1 MHAINRQ
8 PQSEY
13 DLVIINGRVIDVVGE
28 KITLQNIG
36 VKDGIIAKLTDG
48 PMNGKRVI
56 DAKGLLISPGFID
69 FHSHIDGNEFSAICM
84 AMQGGTTT
92 LGGERELRSK
102 NISRVEEGFV
112 INQGFFISQSFVLR
126 HAVGIMDTKTPA
138 TRDEIQ
144 AMVEL
149 ARTFLENGAFGISFA
164 LELVPGT
171 SFDELLAMAKVA
183 KEFERPIIVH
193 IRKDGE
199 EGLQYFEEIISV
211 AKLTGVSVQILQLMY
226 MVGIGGVMETALEI
240 IEDARAQGLDIMA
253 DSGVYNAYTA
263 CVGTGI
269 FEPGWEKEYRNT
281 SIEDLVIS
289 SGIHVGE
296 HCTKELF
303 NIMRTDF
310 PQTLVSVFV
319 CDEEAIPVALVKDY
333 VFVSTNAA
341 EGPHYPGVGA
351 PEVSGTF
358 PRLLGRY
365 VREEKV
371 LSLMEAIKKIT
382 IYPATRF
389 GLKGIG
395 YVGEGANADLVIFD
409 EKTIM
414 DQSDFVNRGDP
425 NKPPEGI
432 EYVLVNGQIVVEH
445 GKLNKNKRP
454 GRFIRCGLTS
464 I

>member
-1 MHAINRQ
+1 MQKNNQQ
-8 PQSEY
+8 PHSEF
-13 DLVIINGRVIDVVGE
+13 DLVIANGRVVDVVGD
-28 KITLQNIG
+28 KITIQNIG
-36 VKDGIIAKLTDG
+36 IKDGKIAKLTDG
-48 PMNGKRVI
+48 TIAGKRIV
-56 DAKGLLISPGFID
+56 DAAGLLVSPGFID
-69 FHSHIDGNEFSAICM
+69 FHSHIDGNDFSAICM
-84 AMQGGTTT
+84 AKQGGTTT
-92 LGGERELRSK
+92 LGGERELRSR

-126 HAVGIMDTKTPA
+126 HAVGISDPKRSA

-144 AMVEL
+144 AMVAL

-164 LELVPGT
+164 LELIPGT

-226 MVGIGGVMETALEI
+226 MVGLEGVMEAALDI
-240 IEDARAQGLDIMA
+240 IERARNEGLDIMA

-263 CVGTGI
+263 CIGTGI
-269 FEPGWEKEYRNT
+269 FEPGWENEYKNT
-281 SIEDLVIS
+281 SFEDLIIS

-303 NIMRTDF
+303 EILRSDF

-319 CDEEAIPVALVKDY
+319 WDEEAIPVALVKDY

-371 LSLMEAIKKIT
+371 LTLMEAIKKIT
-382 IYPATRF
+382 IYPARRF
-389 GLKGIG
+389 GLKDVG
-395 YVGEGANADLVIFD
+395 YIGEGANADLVIFD
-409 EKTIM
+409 ENTII
-414 DQSDFVNRGDP
+414 DKSDFVNKGNP
-425 NKPPEGI
+425 NEAPEGI
-432 EYVLVNGQIVVEH
+432 AYVIVNGQIVIEK
-445 GKLNKNKRP
+445 GQLNKKKRP
-454 GRFIRCGLTS
+454 GRLIRR
-464 I
+464 

>member
-1 MHAINRQ
+1 MQETNRHSQTQFDLAI
-8 PQSEY
+8 
-13 DLVIINGRVIDVVGE
+13 VNGRVIDVVGE
-28 KITLQNIG
+28 KITVQNIG
-36 VKDGIIAKLTDG
+36 IKDGKIVKLTDG
-48 PMNGKRVI
+48 PMEGKKVI
-56 DAKGLLISPGFID
+56 DAAGLLVSPGFID
-69 FHSHIDGNEFSAICM
+69 FHSHIDGNEFSANCM
-84 AMQGGTTT
+84 AQQGGTTT

-102 NISRVEEGFV
+102 NISRVEEGFI

-126 HAVGIMDTKTPA
+126 HAVGIMDTKRPA

-144 AMVEL
+144 AMVAL

-171 SFDELLAMAKVA
+171 SFDELLAIAKVA

-199 EGLQYFEEIISV
+199 EGLQYFEEVISV
-211 AKLTGVSVQILQLMY
+211 AKLTGVSVQFLQLMY

-253 DSGVYNAYTA
+253 DSGVYHAYSA

-269 FEPGWEKEYRNT
+269 FEPGWENEYKNT

-303 NIMRTDF
+303 EILRKDF

-365 VREEKV
+365 VREKKI
-371 LSLMEAIKKIT
+371 LTLMEAIKKIT

-389 GLKGIG
+389 GLKDIG
-395 YVGEGANADLVIFD
+395 YIGEGTNADLVIFD
-409 EKTIM
+409 EKTII
-414 DQSDFVNRGDP
+414 DQSDFVNRGNP
-425 NKPPEGI
+425 NEPPKGI
-432 EYVLVNGQIVVEH
+432 SHVLVNGQIVVEN
-445 GKLNKNKRP
+445 GKLSKNKSA
-454 GRFIRCGLTS
+454 GRFIRR
-464 I
+464 

>member
-1 MHAINRQ
+1 MQTTNRH
-8 PQSEY
+8 PHTEF
-13 DLVIINGRVIDVVGE
+13 DLVIKNGRVVDVVRE
-28 KITLQNIG
+28 TITWQNIG
-36 VKDGIIAKLTDG
+36 IKDGKIARLTDEN
-48 PMNGKRVI
+48 MSGKKVI
-56 DAKGLLISPGFID
+56 DAKGHLISPGFID

-92 LGGERELRSK
+92 LGGERELRSN
-102 NISRVEEGFV
+102 NISRVEEGFI

-126 HAVGIMDTKTPA
+126 HAVGIEDPKRPA

-144 AMVEL
+144 AMVAL

-164 LELVPGT
+164 LELIPGT
-171 SFDELLAMAKVA
+171 SFDELLAIAKVA

-199 EGLQYFEEIISV
+199 EGLKYFEEIISV

-226 MVGIGGVMETALEI
+226 MVGIGGVMEAALKI

-253 DSGVYNAYTA
+253 DSGVYYAYTA
-263 CVGTGI
+263 CIGTGI
-269 FEPGWEKEYRNT
+269 FEPGWENEYKNT

-303 NIMRTDF
+303 DVMRKDF

-358 PRLLGRY
+358 PRLLGHF
-365 VREEKV
+365 VREKKT
-371 LSLMEAIKKIT
+371 LTLMEAIKKIT

-389 GLKGIG
+389 GLKDIG
-395 YVGEGANADLVIFD
+395 YIGEGANADLVIFD
-409 EKTIM
+409 EDTII
-414 DQSDFVNRGDP
+414 DQSDYVNRGDP
-425 NKPPEGI
+425 NKPPIGI
-432 EYVLVNGQIVVEH
+432 SYVIVNGQIVVEH
-445 GKLNKNKRP
+445 GKLNKNKKP
-454 GRFIRCGLTS
+454 GRFIRR
-464 I
+464 

>member
-1 MHAINRQ
+1 MQETNRHSQTQFDLAI
-8 PQSEY
+8 
-13 DLVIINGRVIDVVGE
+13 VNGRVVDVVGE
-28 KITLQNIG
+28 KIAVQNIG
-36 VKDGIIAKLTDG
+36 IKDGKIAKLTESSIK
-48 PMNGKRVI
+48 GKRVI
-56 DAKGLLISPGFID
+56 DAAGLLVSPGFID
-69 FHSHIDGNEFSAICM
+69 FHSHIDGNEFSANCM
-84 AMQGGTTT
+84 ALQGGTTT
-92 LGGERELRSK
+92 LGGERELRSR
-102 NISRVEEGFV
+102 NISRVEEGFI

-126 HAVGIMDTKTPA
+126 HAVGIMDTKRPA

-144 AMVEL
+144 AMVAL

-171 SFDELLAMAKVA
+171 SFDELLAIAKVA

-240 IEDARAQGLDIMA
+240 IEEARAQGLDIMA
-253 DSGVYNAYTA
+253 DSGVYHAYTA

-269 FEPGWEKEYRNT
+269 FEPGWENEYKNT

-303 NIMRTDF
+303 AILRKDF

-365 VREEKV
+365 VREKGV
-371 LSLMEAIKKIT
+371 LTLMEAIKKIT
-382 IYPATRF
+382 IYPAKRF
-389 GLKGIG
+389 GLKDIG
-395 YVGEGANADLVIFD
+395 YIGEGTNADLVIFD
-409 EKTIM
+409 EATII
-414 DQSDFVNRGDP
+414 DKSDFVNRGNP
-425 NKPPEGI
+425 NEPPEGI
-432 EYVLVNGQIVVEH
+432 AYVLVNGQIVVEH
-445 GKLNKNKRP
+445 GKLSNNKRP
-454 GRFIRCGLTS
+454 GRFIRR
-464 I
+464 